1 MKTIYGILVLVGWL
15 VIGSACHESSL
26 TPEFTYNGPIPA
38 IVDGTSEAQKIC
50 YDLYQKYDHH
60 VYYTLSG
67 DEALR
72 TNVGITQTNIIE
84 LQIPEAFPLEAADE
98 TTAGSFLKLLR
109 TFYNALPEDL
119 VKTTVIKRQVLIKK
133 NLWYDNLGEYV
144 GYYGLMLAT
153 PNLSIGYI
161 DEAQQ
166 GIVYWGEMD
175 DDLGPQPEL
184 WKYSIA
190 SSFFRTRTAT
200 YFTLDMPFPDAFIQV
215 SKGKYFNEMSYEE
228 QDEAMMDMVNWETG
242 KWNMDYL
249 RSLGFV
255 DPYAFFMLSSEYLPH
270 EDMAS
275 YATWI
280 VCTAFEERQDILDTY
295 PLVQERYNLTLEYY
309 KNYLKIDLEEFSKFW
324 LSVIVE

>member
-72 TNVGITQTNIIE
+72 TNVGITQTNMIE
-84 LQIPEAFPLEAADE
+84 YNTPEALPLEAADE
-98 TTAGSFLKLLR
+98 VTAGSFLKLLR
-109 TFYNALPEDL
+109 TFYNALPAEI

-144 GYYGLMLAT
+144 GYYGLMLPT

-190 SSFFRTRTAT
+190 SSFCRTRTST
-200 YFTLDMPFPDAFIQV
+200 
-215 SKGKYFNEMSYEE
+215 
-228 QDEAMMDMVNWETG
+228 
-242 KWNMDYL
+242 
-249 RSLGFV
+249 
-255 DPYAFFMLSSEYLPH
+255 
-270 EDMAS
+270 
-275 YATWI
+275 
-280 VCTAFEERQDILDTY
+280 
-295 PLVQERYNLTLEYY
+295 
-309 KNYLKIDLEEFSKFW
+309 
-324 LSVIVE
+324 